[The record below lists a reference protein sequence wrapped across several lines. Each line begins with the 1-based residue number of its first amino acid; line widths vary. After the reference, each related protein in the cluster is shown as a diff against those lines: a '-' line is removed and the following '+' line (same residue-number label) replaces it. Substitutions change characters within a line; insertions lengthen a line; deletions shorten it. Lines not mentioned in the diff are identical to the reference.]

1 MERLIKRRLAED
13 EELISQLASY
23 GNGPAIFYGKAA
35 SDTDSWQN
43 YPYIVLMADK
53 FSDAQHGIAGMLT
66 VDIICSSMAPQP
78 ADIEPLVRKLLEGVF
93 FRGEEI
99 FLLQWS
105 KSDLF
110 QEQNAE
116 RTALVVGMTMTFEIR
131 ELPNGETSTP
141 DPIKALNAWAA
152 CWNKNLAVIGLSDFD
167 EIFVPSR
174 EHPALWISQKKLSMS
189 RQQMGVTVFV
199 TAGIN
204 FHVFAPGVQIRREW
218 LIELYH
224 SLVFVKAIELDDRSP
239 LRLQTCDFDFGAD
252 EIQGQL
258 KTSWEFGIF
267 RRINYEHPLEKLD
280 VEHAGGELRDYGR
293 YLKR

>member
-99 FLLQWS
+99 FLLQ
-105 KSDLF
+105 
-110 QEQNAE
+110 
-116 RTALVVGMTMTFEIR
+116 
-131 ELPNGETSTP
+131 
-141 DPIKALNAWAA
+141 
-152 CWNKNLAVIGLSDFD
+152 
-167 EIFVPSR
+167 
-174 EHPALWISQKKLSMS
+174 
-189 RQQMGVTVFV
+189 
-199 TAGIN
+199 
-204 FHVFAPGVQIRREW
+204 
-218 LIELYH
+218 
-224 SLVFVKAIELDDRSP
+224 
-239 LRLQTCDFDFGAD
+239 
-252 EIQGQL
+252 
-258 KTSWEFGIF
+258 
-267 RRINYEHPLEKLD
+267 
-280 VEHAGGELRDYGR
+280 
-293 YLKR
+293 